1 MKSFI
6 TLFLTCFSLTTFAQT
21 AISITGGSCY
31 PNTTAI
37 NQNGTTNIGGT
48 RYTYTG
54 NSAGSPAVSIRVIY
68 TSTNGGRWELQY
80 FSGSWL
86 SDYYNTSQSI
96 PKPPD
101 LTLGTWV
108 NNTSGGCAN
117 LTQFSG
123 TGTQATLPV
132 ELTTFDAQN
141 TKGSN
146 RLAWST
152 ASEKNN
158 EGFDIERSVDG
169 TAFQKIGFVKGNG
182 TTNQPQQYTYT
193 DALVGAVTYYRLK
206 QVDTDGKFEYSKVVS
221 VESNGDGLR
230 VYPTLVSDGVLTVQ
244 GGQSDDCIVTNLL
257 GQPVWMGKTTQQL
270 DVSMLPKGTY
280 LLKVGSEVTQFVKQ

>member
-1 MKSFI
+1 MVQVHNQRFPLNLRLSMPKIRRGAIASLGQRHPKKTMKVS
-6 TLFLTCFSLTTFAQT
+6 TL
-21 AISITGGSCY
+21 
-31 PNTTAI
+31 
-37 NQNGTTNIGGT
+37 
-48 RYTYTG
+48 
-54 NSAGSPAVSIRVIY
+54 
-68 TSTNGGRWELQY
+68 
-80 FSGSWL
+80 SG
-86 SDYYNTSQSI
+86 
-96 PKPPD
+96 
-101 LTLGTWV
+101 
-108 NNTSGGCAN
+108 
-117 LTQFSG
+117 
-123 TGTQATLPV
+123 
-132 ELTTFDAQN
+132 
-141 TKGSN
+141 
-146 RLAWST
+146 
-152 ASEKNN
+152 
-158 EGFDIERSVDG
+158 VDG

-193 DALVGAVTYYRLK
+193 DALVSAVTYYRLK

>member
-1 MKSFI
+1 MNLKLLLCSYLCFLSAIGHTQTI
-6 TLFLTCFSLTTFAQT
+6 T
-21 AISITGGSCY
+21 IS
-31 PNTTAI
+31 
-37 NQNGTTNIGGT
+37 
-48 RYTYTG
+48 
-54 NSAGSPAVSIRVIY
+54 NSAGNCFNNTVIPKTGTDATGRNVYQVDMGGGLVIRVRWDIGQNRWEIIQTSDGFEFY
-68 TSTNGGRWELQY
+68 YHTTSTSNPL
-80 FSGSWL
+80 
-86 SDYYNTSQSI
+86 
-96 PKPPD
+96 PP
-101 LTLGTWV
+101 
-108 NNTSGGCAN
+108 TSGWTVGGGCDA
-117 LTQFSG
+117 LTQFV
-123 TGTQATLPV
+123 LPI
-132 ELTTFDAQN
+132 ELSRFDAQN
-141 TKGSN
+141 TKGTN
-146 RLAWST
+146 LLAWST

-158 EGFDIERSVDG
+158 EGFDIERSLDG

-270 DVSMLPKGTY
+270 DVSAWARGTY
-280 LLKVGSEVTQFVKQ
+280 LLRVGSEVTKFVKQ

>member
-1 MKSFI
+1 MK
-6 TLFLTCFSLTTFAQT
+6 LKFLLCSYLCFLLAIGHAQT
-21 AISITGGSCY
+21 YTIRVNCINNGNNAAFIKRASNDGGSPVRNIFDY
-31 PNTTAI
+31 VD
-37 NQNGTTNIGGT
+37 NGTAYVLGWFN
-48 RYTYTG
+48 
-54 NSAGSPAVSIRVIY
+54 N
-68 TSTNGGRWELQY
+68 RWE
-80 FSGSWL
+80 
-86 SDYYNTSQSI
+86 I
-96 PKPPD
+96 
-101 LTLGTWV
+101 
-108 NNTSGGCAN
+108 
-117 LTQFSG
+117 QFSG
-123 TGTQATLPV
+123 LTVFYQLITATSAPNPPNGISGWTLDPSFGGQGGCTDLTSAVLPV
-132 ELTTFDAQN
+132 ELTQFVAKVAGQ
-141 TKGSN
+141 KSA
-146 RLAWST
+146 LSWST

-280 LLKVGSEVTQFVKQ
+280 LLKVGSEVTKFVKQ